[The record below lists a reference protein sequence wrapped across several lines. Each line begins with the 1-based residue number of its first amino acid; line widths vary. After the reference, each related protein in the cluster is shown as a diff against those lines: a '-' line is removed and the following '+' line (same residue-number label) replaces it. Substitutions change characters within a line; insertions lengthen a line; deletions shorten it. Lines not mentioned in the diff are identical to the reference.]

1 MSRSLLTH
9 CALGAAAAA
18 VGLLLPAC
26 QPQERGEARA
36 EFTRNVDR
44 TIDGAGVRTLSLET
58 GPGTLRVIGE
68 AGRKE
73 IAIEGLLFAEAES
86 FAEAKRI
93 AGEVQLS
100 ALSERT
106 ENPVVKVSEPHRVK
120 MGQVHTLDLT
130 VRVPTSVLV
139 VVVDT
144 AGDIEVSGLGA
155 GTRIACA
162 SGKVTVAGVRGGVE
176 VRTQGTATEIRDS
189 SGRIE
194 VHDGSGDIEISG
206 ISGDIQVTDTDGRLA
221 IRNVSGSVTASD
233 NPTGAIVQNVEGDV
247 TLIRISPSSSQT
259 QGIGGTLSYP
269 TGSQ

>member
-1 MSRSLLTH
+1 MSRSLL
-9 CALGAAAAA
+9 ALGAAAAA
-18 VGLLLPAC
+18 VCLSLPAC
-26 QPQERGEARA
+26 QPQKRGESRA

-44 TIDGAGVRTLSLET
+44 TIDGTGVRTLSLET

-68 AGRKE
+68 AGRKV

-93 AGEVQLS
+93 AGEVELN
-100 ALSERT
+100 AISERT
-106 ENPVVKVSEPHRVK
+106 ENPVVKVTEPRLAK
-120 MGQVHTLDLT
+120 AGQVHTLDLT

-139 VVVDT
+139 VVVDS
-144 AGDIEVSGLGA
+144 AGDVDVSGLGA
-155 GTRIACA
+155 GTRLVCA

-176 VRTQGTATEIRDS
+176 VRTKGTSTEVRDS

-194 VHDGSGDIEISG
+194 VHDGPGDIEISG
-206 ISGDIQVTDTDGRLA
+206 ISGDIHVSDTDGKLA

-247 TLIRISPSSSQT
+247 TLIRISPSSSQI
-259 QGIGGTLSYP
+259 QGVGGTLSYP